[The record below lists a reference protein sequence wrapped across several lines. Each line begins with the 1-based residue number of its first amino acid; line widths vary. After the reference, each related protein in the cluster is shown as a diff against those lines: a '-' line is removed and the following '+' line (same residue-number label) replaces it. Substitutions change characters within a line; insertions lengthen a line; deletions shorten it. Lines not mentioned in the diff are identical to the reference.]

1 VTCIDLPGHGQS
13 APCDEFTLA
22 NISDL
27 LVNAV
32 EAENSCWLGWS
43 LGATVVLD
51 LAARYPERVNSL
63 ILLAGNPK
71 FVQSPAT
78 LADAWPG
85 MASDVFDS
93 FADALNNDC
102 HAALGQFLSL
112 LVYGSSGAK
121 TTLRQ
126 LKVLLSGTG
135 MPCHNILHSGL
146 ALLKA
151 SDMGAVLAALDI
163 PVAMLLATQDK
174 LVPAAVGQVLRD
186 NYPKVQV
193 NMVEAAGHAMF
204 LSHQQ
209 EVLAVVRRFM
219 DAQ

>member
-51 LAARYPERVNSL
+51 LAVRYPERVNSL

-71 FVQSPAT
+71 FVQSPVEM
-78 LADAWPG
+78 ADTWPG

-93 FADALNNDC
+93 FVDTLNNDC
-102 HAALGQFLSL
+102 YAALEQFLSL
-112 LVYGSSGAK
+112 QVYGSSGAK

-126 LKVLLSGTG
+126 LVALLSGYEISF
-135 MPCHNILHSGL
+135 HNILHSAL

-151 SDMGAVLAALDI
+151 SDMRTVLGTLEI
-163 PVAMLLATQDK
+163 PVSMLLGTQDK
-174 LVPAAVGQVLRD
+174 LVPAGVGQALRD
-186 NYPKVQV
+186 SYPTVQV
-193 NMVEAAGHAMF
+193 NIIEAAGHALF

-209 EVLAVVRRFM
+209 EALAIVRRFM
-219 DAQ
+219 DAR